1 MDNENT
7 IKKKISE
14 ITLEDINALEDE
26 EKIFIDISYLGR
38 PYNFGTKKLLHK
50 NKPFKNNYVIDDK
63 YFRSDEQFRKE
74 LAILG
79 KKMIGEVTSNLTNE
93 FKNLSFFI
101 SITQDGAEEPIVE
114 EQPMVAQEDIQKV
127 ATYHLELF

>member
-14 ITLEDINALEDE
+14 ITLRDINALEEE
-26 EKIFIDISYLGR
+26 EKILIDISYLGR
-38 PYNFGTKKLLHK
+38 PYNFGTRKLLHK
-50 NKPFKNNYVIDDK
+50 NKPFKNNYIIDDK
-63 YFRSDEQFRKE
+63 YFRSDEQFRQE

-79 KKMIGEVTSNLTNE
+79 KKMIGEVTNNLTNE

-101 SITQDGAEEPIVE
+101 SIYQNEIEDSIVEQPIVYE
-114 EQPMVAQEDIQKV
+114 NDMQKV

>member
-1 MDNENT
+1 MNNENT

-14 ITLEDINALEDE
+14 ITLRDINALEEE
-26 EKIFIDISYLGR
+26 EKILIDISYLGR
-38 PYNFGTKKLLHK
+38 PYNFGTRKLLHK
-50 NKPFKNNYVIDDK
+50 NKPFKNNYIIDDK
-63 YFRSDEQFRKE
+63 YFRSDEQFRQE

-79 KKMIGEVTSNLTNE
+79 KKMIGKVTNNLTNE

-101 SITQDGAEEPIVE
+101 SIYQNEIEDSTIEQPIVYE
-114 EQPMVAQEDIQKV
+114 NDMQKV

>member
-14 ITLEDINALEDE
+14 ITLKDINALEEE
-26 EKIFIDISYLGR
+26 EKILIDISYLGR
-38 PYNFGTKKLLHK
+38 PYNFGTRKLLHK
-50 NKPFKNNYVIDDK
+50 NKPFENNYIIDDK

-79 KKMIGEVTSNLTNE
+79 KKMIGEVTNNLTNE

-101 SITQDGAEEPIVE
+101 SIYQNEMEEPTV
-114 EQPMVAQEDIQKV
+114 EQPIVYDDDTQKV